1 VPGAPFYASNPR
13 RNALRLAFVTVPP
26 ERIEQGVAILG
37 ELFREAIAAHAPGA
51 KAA

>member
-1 VPGAPFYASNPR
+1 MRDNLLRPK

-37 ELFREAIAAHAPGA
+37 ELFRESIAA
-51 KAA
+51 AAARQPRAA